1 MRPIEQLEV
10 RVLPL
15 SQLRPAPYNPR
26 KPVQPGSPVWRK
38 LEQSL
43 REFGLVE
50 PLVYNL
56 TTGHIVG
63 GHLRLAIL
71 KHLGVKQ
78 VPVSV
83 VQLDPPQEK
92 ALNVVLNNREA
103 QGSFDPHRLG
113 ELLSELAD
121 LPELELTGFGPETL
135 AALRLEPMAPAAACA
150 GGAGA
155 GGGLDAP
162 ERVEVRL
169 LMAAEVYAQV
179 CDRLNALVGEQPI
192 ECHVR
197 RVEH

>member
-92 ALNVVLNNREA
+92 A
-103 QGSFDPHRLG
+103 
-113 ELLSELAD
+113 SERGAEQ
-121 LPELELTGFGPETL
+121 PRGAGQ
-135 AALRLEPMAPAAACA
+135 LRPAPARRAA
-150 GGAGA
+150 
-155 GGGLDAP
+155 
-162 ERVEVRL
+162 
-169 LMAAEVYAQV
+169 Q
-179 CDRLNALVGEQPI
+179 
-192 ECHVR
+192 
-197 RVEH
+197 

>member
-1 MRPIEQLEV
+1 MSPVEQLEV

-26 KPVQPGSPVWRK
+26 KPVKPGTPIWQK
-38 LEQSL
+38 LERSL

-71 KHLGVKQ
+71 KHLGVKA
-78 VPVSV
+78 VAVSV
-83 VQLDPPQEK
+83 VRLDLAREK
-92 ALNVVLNNREA
+92 ALNLILNNREA
-103 QGSFDPHRLG
+103 QGQFDTQRLS
-113 ELLSELAD
+113 ELLSELAE

-135 AALRLEPMAPAAACA
+135 AALCLAPVAPVQEPTPVHT
-150 GGAGA
+150 
-155 GGGLDAP
+155 LDQP
-162 ERVEVRL
+162 EQIEVRL
-169 LMAAEVYAQV
+169 LMAADVYTQL
-179 CDRLNALVGEQPI
+179 CERLDALVGEYAI

-197 RVEH
+197 RLGV